1 MFLRKSFIFFSII
14 VLFISYMIYN
24 ELTVF
29 EHFKTVNKINSSI
42 NQKCK
47 HYQSDNAIETFIPIN
62 DEIFIGGSTNYKA
75 RYYNFKYLDHIYEK
89 GSIVIFNK
97 TSEKIYNAEIE
108 NFPKNVPI
116 SPDGL
121 DYYNGKLY
129 VINHAYLEG
138 ERIEVIKVT
147 FNPLKLTYEKAFKFD
162 ETHFG
167 KINSIS
173 VINDNI
179 FYFSEW
185 PMISLPLSKNISKFR
200 MFIYKYGDRIKRLL
214 KLRLTYLYKYDMKKN
229 TLEKIDNSNGMDN
242 NGVAYDRENKLLFMA
257 QTLDKNIK
265 VYQLDD
271 KGNVVKFV
279 KNIPTGYGLDNL
291 YYDNKNKLLFAAIM
305 GRVKDNFEHLDPSK
319 GVTRDQV
326 YGGLLAYD
334 LKKSDKAIY
343 TYLQNDFMCEISEG
357 MIIDNKIYLSSFN
370 DPGILVCEKLN

>member
-14 VLFISYMIYN
+14 VLFISYMVYN
-24 ELTVF
+24 EITVF
-29 EHFKTVNKINSSI
+29 EHFKTVSKINSSI

-62 DEIFIGGSTNYKA
+62 DEIFIGGSTNYKE

-179 FYFSEW
+179 F
-185 PMISLPLSKNISKFR
+185 II
-200 MFIYKYGDRIKRLL
+200 LL
-214 KLRLTYLYKYDMKKN
+214 
-229 TLEKIDNSNGMDN
+229 NG
-242 NGVAYDRENKLLFMA
+242 
-257 QTLDKNIK
+257 Q
-265 VYQLDD
+265 
-271 KGNVVKFV
+271 
-279 KNIPTGYGLDNL
+279 
-291 YYDNKNKLLFAAIM
+291 
-305 GRVKDNFEHLDPSK
+305 
-319 GVTRDQV
+319 
-326 YGGLLAYD
+326 
-334 LKKSDKAIY
+334 
-343 TYLQNDFMCEISEG
+343 
-357 MIIDNKIYLSSFN
+357 
-370 DPGILVCEKLN
+370 